1 MLEFL
6 RRTFSFDTNSYRRL
20 SSGSM
25 YAHPTSHRN
34 FTNGVYRVPKD
45 GIHVQVGKPPSA
57 QIIHISAA
65 ALRESSVLQ
74 QQLSQGVRIVNVDPV
89 IFKVAL
95 QYIERSG
102 FFAWLRPFAKN
113 PFDQLLGGSD
123 EIVDLVKA
131 WHLAYMLDLPRMQ
144 NRVMD
149 TLITCYKQSLKSG
162 IRRSL
167 CYDPWH
173 HLRKFIGN
181 HQKCERFLFDFYAGL
196 SVYGEDFRPEELEQL
211 PPDIA
216 NKLQTRRACMA
227 VDKRLVD
234 RVKKRHA
241 DYTVPVTPGGIMRCR
256 MHVFPPRGPLGTS
269 NGAPPSPSS
278 PEPPAR
284 GYPFSRSRS
293 MPPRRVRPPFF
304 VVESPLQQRRRA
316 RIRVDS
322 ESSDES
328 ERYVYLDEV

>member
-1 MLEFL
+1 MLDFV
-6 RRTFSFDTNSYRRL
+6 RRTFSFNTNSYQRL

-65 ALRESSVLQ
+65 ALKESSVLQ
-74 QQLSQGVRIVNVDPV
+74 QQLSEGVRIVNVDPV

-123 EIVDLVKA
+123 EIVHLVKA

-162 IRRSL
+162 IRRPL
-167 CYDPWH
+167 CYEPWH
-173 HLRKFIGN
+173 HL
-181 HQKCERFLFDFYAGL
+181 
-196 SVYGEDFRPEELEQL
+196 
-211 PPDIA
+211 
-216 NKLQTRRACMA
+216 
-227 VDKRLVD
+227 
-234 RVKKRHA
+234 
-241 DYTVPVTPGGIMRCR
+241 
-256 MHVFPPRGPLGTS
+256 
-269 NGAPPSPSS
+269 
-278 PEPPAR
+278 
-284 GYPFSRSRS
+284 
-293 MPPRRVRPPFF
+293 
-304 VVESPLQQRRRA
+304 
-316 RIRVDS
+316 
-322 ESSDES
+322 
-328 ERYVYLDEV
+328 